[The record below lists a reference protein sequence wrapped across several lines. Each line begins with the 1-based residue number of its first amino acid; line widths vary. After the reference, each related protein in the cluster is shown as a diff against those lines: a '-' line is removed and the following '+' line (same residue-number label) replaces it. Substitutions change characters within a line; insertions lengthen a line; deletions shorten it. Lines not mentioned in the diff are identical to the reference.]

1 MRVPFERPSNKI
13 PIGQVGLRGT
23 YGRSS
28 KPNRNLGSSRDE
40 HAIDFRRP
48 DKLGQVRPMG
58 ASKEL
63 RPNRMR
69 VGPHTL
75 AAATSP
81 PPGLVRFQVA
91 AILSATGV
99 LSILNHLFRACK
111 PALLSSDRAKH
122 RWDRLMAIV
131 SFADE
136 MVRLRSMATS

>member
-1 MRVPFERPSNKI
+1 
-13 PIGQVGLRGT
+13 
-23 YGRSS
+23 
-28 KPNRNLGSSRDE
+28 
-40 HAIDFRRP
+40 
-48 DKLGQVRPMG
+48 
-58 ASKEL
+58 
-63 RPNRMR
+63 MR

-136 MVRLRSMATS
+136 MVRREAGNIFFFFRKKKWSGLS